1 MNDDMKFDTTRS
13 DCILGIFLN
22 GSASA
27 LSVATAIMLI
37 LDDPDIVIAAN
48 IILIVAAVLFL
59 FGVLLIMMNSR
70 EVGDTQVNDSASF
83 MVTALFLVAMFTLV
97 LAGII
102 TSL

>member
-1 MNDDMKFDTTRS
+1 MKFDTTRS

-22 GSASA
+22 GSACA
-27 LSVATAIMLI
+27 LSIASIIMLV
-37 LDDPDIVIAAN
+37 LDDPSIVEAAN
-48 IILIVAAVLFL
+48 IILIAAALIFL

-70 EVGDTQVNDSASF
+70 EVGDKQVNDSASF

-97 LAGII
+97 IAGII